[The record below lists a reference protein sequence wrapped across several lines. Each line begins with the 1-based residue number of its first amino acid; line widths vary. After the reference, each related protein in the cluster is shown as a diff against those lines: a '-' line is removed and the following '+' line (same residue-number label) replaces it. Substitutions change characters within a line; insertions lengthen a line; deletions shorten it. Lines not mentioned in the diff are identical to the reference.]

1 MSQFASPMTILMVED
16 NALQRRQIEAQLQAL
31 GHRIISASNGQEAL
45 ERMEVARPDLVI
57 MDAVM
62 PSMDGFKA
70 CEMMKANPATAGIPI
85 LVLTALSRDAKD
97 RSYAAGA
104 DDFLRKPANTMLL
117 QVRVQ
122 THLRI
127 RALAL
132 QAGTPAPARPKVL
145 VVSASSLVRSQVQNH
160 YGKDQATFIEAQ
172 GESQARAQIMTHRPD
187 LMVLDTEL
195 LEGSAQT
202 LAVAVHQS
210 EELRDMPILLL
221 YTPGELETWS
231 RLQEPVADALEK
243 PLVAPETRRR
253 VSLLARMAHLQK
265 LVQALSG
272 RQPSS

>member
-1 MSQFASPMTILMVED
+1 MTQFASPMTILMVED
-16 NALQRRQIEAQLQAL
+16 NALQRRQIEAQLQSL
-31 GHRIISASNGQEAL
+31 GHRLVTAANGQEAL
-45 ERMEVARPDLVI
+45 DRVKEGSPDLVI

-70 CEMMKANPATAGIPI
+70 CEAIKADPATAGIPV

-117 QVRVQ
+117 QVRLQ

-127 RALAL
+127 RALTRR
-132 QAGTPAPARPKVL
+132 GVVPAPARPKVL

-160 YGKDQATFIEAQ
+160 FGKDQATFLEAQ
-172 GESQARAQIMTHRPD
+172 GEGQARAQILAHRPD
-187 LMVLDTEL
+187 VLVLDTDL

-202 LAVAVHQS
+202 LALAVHQS
-210 EELRDMPILLL
+210 EELKDLPILLL
-221 YTPGELETWS
+221 YSPGELETWS
-231 RLQEPVADALEK
+231 RFQEPVADALEK

-253 VSLLARMAHLQK
+253 VALLAKLAHLQK
-265 LVQALSG
+265 LVGEA
-272 RQPSS
+272 